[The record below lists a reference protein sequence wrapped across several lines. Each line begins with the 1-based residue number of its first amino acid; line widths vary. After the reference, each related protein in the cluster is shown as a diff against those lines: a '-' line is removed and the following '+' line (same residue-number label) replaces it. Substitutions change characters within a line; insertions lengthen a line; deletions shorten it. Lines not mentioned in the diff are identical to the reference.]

1 MKDKDG
7 KGSVVKKG
15 AAALREAATAKETPI
30 EEADTRDDPVI
41 EETVVSASEIMDAP
55 AMPEASE
62 KDSSPQ
68 EPPEEDTNE
77 GSDETKIVFGLD
89 IGTRNVVGTVG
100 YRDELDIFHVVD
112 QYSQAHTSRAMLDGQ
127 IHDIT
132 AVGKTLSQVRKVLTE
147 RTGYDLDEACIAA
160 AGRVLKTVTTRV
172 TMKFDEETVVT
183 EEHVQNLDLLGVDEA
198 QSILGQNNDTKFKF
212 YSVGYSTVRYYA
224 NDDPMIN
231 LVGHKAYSISED
243 IIVTFLPEDVVDGLY
258 MAVGLAGMT
267 VENMTLEPI
276 AAINIAI
283 PKSFR
288 MLNIALVDVGAGTSD
303 ISITRDGTIIAY
315 GMIPK
320 AGDELT
326 DRLVQTY
333 LIDFDTAEKLK
344 MEASLKDEIEY
355 EDIMRLPHKVS
366 SREVVQVLRPVVS
379 EMTRDI
385 ANLIKELNG
394 GSSVMAVF
402 VVGGGGK
409 FKGFTAALAEE
420 LDIPPERVALRGE
433 EVLGDIIYDKEGIDK
448 DALVVTPV
456 GICLSAYEQKNNF
469 IFVHF
474 NGERMKLY
482 DNSHLTVVDAVV
494 QAGFPNENLFPKSG
508 PSLEYTL
515 NGKQKMV
522 RGKSGEPAEITINDE
537 PASLSDPLELN
548 CHIRIVSST
557 EGEAASQM
565 ISEIEGYDKD
575 NLCFLVNG
583 ATIFC
588 PRIATVNGETVSQ
601 YYEIKSGDDIVLK
614 DFYTV
619 KELMEFLDVEVDVD
633 KELLVNNKDAYFDT
647 EIYDN
652 FTVQWIVMDY
662 AGGGGSGDA
671 NMSKLEK
678 IFGDDE
684 DDELKAIRPGKP
696 RDPEEDE
703 LTFGFA
709 GTGETVPKS
718 TSTEAQMITVNCNGR
733 SVLMTGKADYI
744 FVDIF
749 DAIGFDTSEGHGRTI
764 ITTLNGHNA
773 HYTEMLQEGD
783 VIEIKWSEE

>member
-1 MKDKDG
+1 MG
-7 KGSVVKKG
+7 NEGMKG
-15 AAALREAATAKETPI
+15 AAALNELK
-30 EEADTRDDPVI
+30 EEAPEKAEDILI
-41 EETVVSASEIMDAP
+41 ENPEQEDAESVEAESAETESE
-55 AMPEASE
+55 E
-62 KDSSPQ
+62 Q
-68 EPPEEDTNE
+68 
-77 GSDETKIVFGLD
+77 KIVFGLD

-100 YRDELDIFHVVD
+100 YRDDLEIFHVID

-132 AVGKTLSQVRKVLTE
+132 AVGKTLSQVRKILRE
-147 RTGYDLDEACIAA
+147 KTGYDLDNACIAA

-172 TMKFDEETVVT
+172 DMEFDEETVVT

-198 QSILGQNNDTKFKF
+198 QSILNTNNDTKFKF
-212 YSVGYSTVRYYA
+212 YSVGYSTVRYYT

-231 LVGHKAYSISED
+231 LIGHKARRISED

-303 ISITRDGTIIAY
+303 ISITKDGTIIAY

-326 DRLVQTY
+326 DKLVQTY
-333 LIDFDTAEKLK
+333 LTDFDTAEKIK
-344 MEASLKDEIEY
+344 MQAGKKEEIEF
-355 EDIMRLPHKVS
+355 EDILRLPHKVT
-366 SREVVQVLRPVVS
+366 SREVMQVLRPVVN

-385 ANLIKELNG
+385 ANHIKELNG
-394 GSSVMAVF
+394 GESVMAVF
-402 VVGGGGK
+402 LVGGGGRVS
-409 FKGFTAALAEE
+409 GFTEALAEE
-420 LDIPPERVALRGE
+420 LELPPERVALRGE
-433 EVLGDIIYDKEGIDK
+433 EVLGDIIYDNEELDK
-448 DALVVTPV
+448 DSLVVTPI
-456 GICLSAYEQKNNF
+456 GICMSAFEQKNNF

-482 DNSHLTVVDAVV
+482 DNDHLTVVDAVV

-508 PSLEYTL
+508 KSLEYTL

-522 RGKSGEPAEITINDE
+522 RGKSGEPAEITINGE
-537 PASLSDPLELN
+537 PASLSDSLELN
-548 CHIRIVSST
+548 CHIEIKPST
-557 EGEAASQM
+557 EGAPATQM
-565 ISEIEGYDKD
+565 ISEIEEYGSDD
-575 NLCFLVNG
+575 LCFLVNG
-583 ATIFC
+583 TTVFC
-588 PRIATVNGETVSQ
+588 PRPAVANGETVSK
-601 YYEIKSGDDIVLK
+601 YYEIQEGDEITFK

-619 KELMEFLDVEVDVD
+619 KQLMEFLDVEVDVD

-652 FTVQWIVMDY
+652 FTVQWVLMDY
-662 AGGGGSGDA
+662 SSEGGESSEG
-671 NMSKLEK
+671 MTKLEK
-678 IFGDDE
+678 IFGTE
-684 DDELKAIRPGKP
+684 DDDPLKDIRPGKP

-718 TSTEAQMITVNCNGR
+718 TSTEQQMITVNCNGKN
-733 SVLMTGKADYI
+733 VLMTGKSDYI

-749 DAIGFDTSEGHGRTI
+749 DEGHGRSI

-773 HYTEMLQEGD
+773 HYTEMLSEGD
-783 VIEIKWSEE
+783 VIEIKWSEEQ